1 MHYRRF
7 ALLTLLFLAL
17 ACSGNKATRPAHIA
31 APDINVAVM
40 NEIFFG
46 SGSTAPVTIEV
57 RIKNLATVPVTV
69 RRIEIGSRTM
79 TEWGLVRQSR
89 MYKEEVPPG
98 ETKAITFFAT
108 AETITRNRSE
118 PLSYET
124 RVEFEA
130 GGSRWQQFLH
140 SVGTVAP
147 R

>member
-7 ALLTLLFLAL
+7 ALLTLLFIAI

-31 APDINVAVM
+31 APDIDVAIM

-46 SGSTAPVTIEV
+46 SGRTAPATIEV
-57 RIKNLATVPVTV
+57 RVKNLATVPITV
-69 RRIEIGSRTM
+69 RRIDIGSRTM

-89 MYKEEVPPG
+89 GYSEVIAPG
-98 ETKAITFFAT
+98 ETKPITFFAT
-108 AETITRNRSE
+108 AETLTRTRSE

-130 GGSRWQQFLH
+130 EGARWQQFLH